1 MMSSR
6 QFPSLAHDYKGM
18 LKLPFQ
24 YLIYKETLTI
34 EATRFYRTFLLFM
47 YVHYNLA
54 VTVRNI

>member
-1 MMSSR
+1 MSSR

-34 EATRFYRTFLLFM
+34 KATRSYRTFFIV
-47 YVHYNLA
+47 YVCTL
-54 VTVRNI
+54 